1 MARPLRIEF
10 PGAIYH
16 VTSRGNA
23 RQDIFVT
30 DQDRYRFLTLL
41 EEVVARFNWL
51 CHAYC
56 LMANHYHLLVETV
69 EGNLSQGMRHL
80 NGVYS
85 QGFNY
90 SHARVG
96 HVFQGRFKSITI
108 DRDNYLL
115 EACRYVVLN
124 PVRAAIVED
133 PRRYRWSSYKGT
145 AGFEMPPS
153 FLTVDWLLRQF
164 SNHRQEAQK
173 RYREFVRS
181 GIGAPSIWE
190 ALRSQWI
197 LGSKEF
203 VERIKPAAKEKE
215 AIKEIPKVQ
224 RLAFRPPLE
233 EIISSDKI
241 SNREKRNRAIGKAYS
256 DYGYTQSEI
265 ARHLK
270 LHYGT
275 ISRIIKQGMLKYKT

>member
-1 MARPLRIEF
+1 
-10 PGAIYH
+10 
-16 VTSRGNA
+16 
-23 RQDIFVT
+23 
-30 DQDRYRFLTLL
+30 
-41 EEVVARFNWL
+41 
-51 CHAYC
+51 
-56 LMANHYHLLVETV
+56 MANHYHLLIETV

-96 HVFQGRFKSITI
+96 HVFQGRFKSIII

-133 PRRYRWSSYKGT
+133 PRKYRWSSYKGT
-145 AGFEMPPS
+145 AGYVTPPS
-153 FLTVDWLLRQF
+153 FLTIDWILGQF

-173 RYREFVRS
+173 RYKDFVLS
-181 GIGAPSIWE
+181 GIKEASLWE
-190 ALRSQWI
+190 DLRSHWI

-203 VERIKPAAKEKE
+203 VERLKPAAKEKE
-215 AIKEIPKVQ
+215 LIKEIPKAQ
-224 RLAFRPPLE
+224 RLAFRPSLE

-241 SNREKRNRAIGKAYS
+241 SNKEERNRAIGKAYS

-270 LHYGT
+270 LHSGT
-275 ISRIIKQGMLKYKT
+275 ISRIIKQRMLKCKT